1 MVTARSARASTVVSA
16 ETLSLA
22 LFGSPKSLPTRAS
35 LAGLFSGFPSG
46 VSLVTVAVSLISTC
60 SVAVSDTRIV
70 VRPPAGSEPRLQVIV
85 PSASAQAPST
95 GGLKVAE
102 VMVKGPLPTL
112 ASFTTTFRASDG
124 PRLSTRIWQVAVPP
138 ARSGSSGL
146 QSLVSLRSARSFTVV
161 DAEALLLD
169 VSGSGSSAET
179 VAVLFKASAPM
190 ARTRPESTR
199 TWMVNVR
206 ISPGLRVP
214 SVQVRVLGEDSGAAH
229 GTVLVRNAVPVGRT
243 STTTALFAGFEPLLV
258 TVIS

>member
-35 LAGLFSGFPSG
+35 LTRMVPSG
-46 VSLVTVAVSLISTC
+46 VVGLTLTTTSIVAL
-60 SVAVSDTRIV
+60 
-70 VRPPAGSEPRLQVIV
+70 PPGARLPSLQVIV

-95 GGLKVAE
+95 GGLKVAD

-179 VAVLFKASAPM
+179 LAVLFKASAPL
-190 ARTRPESTR
+190 ARTRPESDR

-206 ISPGLRVP
+206 TSPGLRVP
-214 SVQVRVLGEDSGAAH
+214 SVQVRVLGEDAGAAH

-243 STTTALFAGFEPLLV
+243 STTTALL
-258 TVIS
+258 

>member
-1 MVTARSARASTVVSA
+1 MSTPRSAA
-16 ETLSLA
+16 
-22 LFGSPKSLPTRAS
+22 PTKRTAS
-35 LAGLFSGFPSG
+35 LAVLFSGFPSG

-85 PSASAQAPST
+85 PSATAQALAA

-161 DAEALLLD
+161 DVEAVLLD
-169 VSGSGSSAET
+169 VSGSGSSAEAL
-179 VAVLFKASAPM
+179 AVLVKTSAPL
-190 ARTRPESTR
+190 ARTKPEPTR
-199 TWMVNVR
+199 AWMVNVR
-206 ISPGLRVP
+206 TSPGLRVP

-229 GTVLVRNAVPVGRT
+229 GTVLVRNDVPAGRT
-243 STTTALFAGFEPLLV
+243 STTTTLFAGFEPLLV

>member
-1 MVTARSARASTVVSA
+1 M
-16 ETLSLA
+16 
-22 LFGSPKSLPTRAS
+22 
-35 LAGLFSGFPSG
+35 
-46 VSLVTVAVSLISTC
+46 SLVTVAVALISTC

-70 VRPPAGSEPRLQVIV
+70 VRPTDGLEAGVQVVV
-85 PSASAQAPST
+85 PSGRAQAPST
-95 GGLKVAE
+95 GGLKVAD

-161 DAEALLLD
+161 DVKALLLD
-169 VSGSGSSAET
+169 VSGSGSSAEM
-179 VAVLFKASAPM
+179 VAVLFKASAPL
-190 ARTRPESTR
+190 ARTKPESTR
-199 TWMVNVR
+199 AWIVNVR
-206 ISPGLRVP
+206 TSPGLRAP
-214 SVQVRVLGEDSGAAH
+214 SVQVRVLGEDSCAAH

-243 STTTALFAGFEPLLV
+243 STTTALFAGFEPLFV